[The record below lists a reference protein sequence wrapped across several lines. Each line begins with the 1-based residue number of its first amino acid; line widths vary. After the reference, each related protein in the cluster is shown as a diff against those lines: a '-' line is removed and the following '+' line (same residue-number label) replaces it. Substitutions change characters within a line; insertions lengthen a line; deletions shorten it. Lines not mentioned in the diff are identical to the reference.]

1 MQSEQRDGDGVESHI
16 DYHHTENVH
25 EDSSE
30 NLRAHPSTHKMFMFC
45 TEIRTLIQCKFNINK
60 TFIMIINY

>member
-1 MQSEQRDGDGVESHI
+1 MQSKQRDSDGVESHI
-16 DYHHTENVH
+16 NYHHTENVH

-30 NLRAHPSTHKMFMFC
+30 NLRASTHTFC

-60 TFIMIINY
+60 TFIMILNYKK